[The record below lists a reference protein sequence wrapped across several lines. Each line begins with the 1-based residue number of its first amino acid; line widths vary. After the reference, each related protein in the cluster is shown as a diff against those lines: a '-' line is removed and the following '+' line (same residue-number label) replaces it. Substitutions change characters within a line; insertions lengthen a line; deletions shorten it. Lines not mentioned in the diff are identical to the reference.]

1 MKLILDRG
9 DDDSVVVFT
18 PVGNGD
24 AQALFNEN
32 GLVAPIDLTQASQ
45 VTKAG
50 VSRSVVKA
58 SLMIP
63 TATIMGD
70 LANAGALYAL
80 PKTAVFEAHFVLSA
94 PRTVVQLCR
103 NGMASAAA
111 LSLAESVISRLVRSV
126 VTAATDSSLRGSDV
140 GPDGLVTNGGMPI
153 VQSLTGKQ
161 AFDPVTGEYGEG
173 A

>member
-1 MKLILDRG
+1 MKLYLDRG
-9 DDDSVVVFT
+9 DDTQTVFT

-24 AQALFNEN
+24 AQTLFNTG

-50 VSRSVVKA
+50 VARSVIKA

-63 TATIMGD
+63 TATVMGD
-70 LANAGALYAL
+70 LANAGSLYAL
-80 PKTAVFEAHFVLSA
+80 PKTAVFEAHIVLSA

-103 NGMASAAA
+103 NSIASANT
-111 LSLAESVISRLVRSV
+111 LSLAERVVSTLVRSV
-126 VTAATDSSLRGSDV
+126 VTTAVNSSLPGSDA

-161 AFDPVTGEYGEG
+161 AFDPVSGTYGEG